1 MTVGALSLWEN
12 SLPHVGVLK
21 DARQVWA
28 VFQGPPYTYVLLSP
42 AVYWLLCEKRMEC

>member
-21 DARQVWA
+21 NARQVWA
-28 VFQGPPYTYVLLSP
+28 VFQGSPYTYVLLPP
-42 AVYWLLCEKRMEC
+42 AVYWLR